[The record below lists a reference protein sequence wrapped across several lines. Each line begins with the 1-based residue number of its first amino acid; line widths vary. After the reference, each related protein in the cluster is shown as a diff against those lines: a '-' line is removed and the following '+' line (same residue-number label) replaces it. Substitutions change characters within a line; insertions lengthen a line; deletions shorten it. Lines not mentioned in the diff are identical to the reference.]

1 MFKVVYK
8 VFRRTVKSRR
18 AHHDGREASHSSTT
32 RGERTADALSD
43 AAVLSARRNGFF

>member
-1 MFKVVYK
+1 MLKVVYK
-8 VFRRTVKSRR
+8 VFRRTLNRVELTMMDAKRPTR
-18 AHHDGREASHSSTT
+18 STT

>member
-1 MFKVVYK
+1 MFKSSIQS
-8 VFRRTVKSRR
+8 FSTDVKSRR